1 MFTTTITPRVSETDG
16 AGHVNNTVAPVWL
29 EAGRREVFRIFS
41 PALRF
46 DDWHLALVNTN
57 LDYVAQIYWQQAAE
71 VRTWVDR
78 VGNTSFRLYE
88 EIWQGARLCV
98 KGTVTYVHF
107 DYATQRSR
115 PVPAQARARLL
126 EHRRAP

>member
-1 MFTTTITPRVSETDG
+1 MFTTAITPRVSETDG

-41 PALRF
+41 PDLRF

-88 EIWQGARLCV
+88 EIWQGTRLCV

-107 DYATQRSR
+107 DYATQQSR
-115 PVPAQARARLL
+115 PVPAQARTRLL
-126 EHRRAP
+126 EHRRTP

>member
-126 EHRRAP
+126 EHRRAL